1 MLVLQA
7 HVGVDKEAA
16 LNWREGGEKGLPKVF
31 DVSLFLVLIRL
42 SEQHP

>member
-16 LNWREGGEKGLPKVF
+16 LNWGEKGLPKVF

-42 SEQHP
+42 SE